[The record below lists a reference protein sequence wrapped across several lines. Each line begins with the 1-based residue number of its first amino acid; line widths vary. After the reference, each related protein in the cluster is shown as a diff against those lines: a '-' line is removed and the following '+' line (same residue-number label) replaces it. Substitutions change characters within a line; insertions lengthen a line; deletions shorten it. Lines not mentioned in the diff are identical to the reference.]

1 MIYKTVIH
9 LSVKRH
15 EFKEELLS
23 MWFKCRINK
32 LLDACLNISEL
43 YKDTEFEH
51 LLQDIDG
58 LDVDVFTRSVFHE
71 RLEYLYK
78 VITTDSQKTRWL
90 FHIFGFDPHV
100 LNHLIENMRKNYIRG
115 YVTVT
120 YDSDHD
126 AYLIGYI
133 FLENG
138 GQHMHDVLGLF
149 SYVW

>member
-78 VITTDSQKTRWL
+78 
-90 FHIFGFDPHV
+90 
-100 LNHLIENMRKNYIRG
+100 
-115 YVTVT
+115 
-120 YDSDHD
+120 
-126 AYLIGYI
+126 
-133 FLENG
+133 
-138 GQHMHDVLGLF
+138 
-149 SYVW
+149 